1 MHVDTW
7 CCKLITY
14 GPVSNTCIAV
24 YKPGY
29 MKVCF
34 TAYGNRE
41 HLGQPSQPYH
51 PVVRFSGL
59 SEETLNRDPISIW
72 PCCCWDIKLEFTH
85 SSSSHSRLSD
95 CRFVIIPALS
105 PFQLL
110 SSQTSN
116 IWDISSLEYFLT
128 LRYLELTIF
137 CFSFTGHCCLLFMD
151 FVSIVYGIQKWQS
164 SWTHLEF
171 MLLPMT
177 MVSFLYEKVI
187 LPLVETA

>member
-1 MHVDTW
+1 MALEQNAVCTFWSLFPRLPTVMMHVDTW

-59 SEETLNRDPISIW
+59 SEETLNRDPISI
-72 PCCCWDIKLEFTH
+72 
-85 SSSSHSRLSD
+85 
-95 CRFVIIPALS
+95 
-105 PFQLL
+105 
-110 SSQTSN
+110 
-116 IWDISSLEYFLT
+116 
-128 LRYLELTIF
+128 
-137 CFSFTGHCCLLFMD
+137 
-151 FVSIVYGIQKWQS
+151 
-164 SWTHLEF
+164 
-171 MLLPMT
+171 
-177 MVSFLYEKVI
+177 
-187 LPLVETA
+187 